1 MAELESPT
9 SDITWPLRLSV
20 GESDTGKRLDAFIA
34 ATLPAF
40 SRAAVQ
46 RAIAAGMVDV
56 PGEEVAP
63 ALRMKPGWT
72 ILIAGI
78 ETARPGPEPEDI
90 PLDIL
95 YEDDWMVVVNKPAG
109 MIVHPAKGHWSGTL
123 ASAAAHHFG
132 QLSSTGGPQR
142 PGIVHRLDRDTTG
155 VIVIAR
161 HDRAH
166 EALAEQFKDRTTEK
180 EYWAIVRGVPDRD
193 ADVVDKPIG
202 PHPKIREAKAV
213 RPGHPDAREAL
224 TTFEVLER
232 FGRFSLL
239 RVLPK
244 TGRTHQIRVHL
255 ASIHLPI
262 LCDRMYGG
270 SDRVTRHELAPV
282 PGVEFREPPAG
293 DVPGARRTRSRP
305 PYNSAE
311 ECVLKRQALHAR
323 RLTIA
328 HPETGKSMTFESP
341 LPADMDAVL
350 SILRHSGPAV

>member
-1 MAELESPT
+1 MSDTLSPT
-9 SDITWPLRLSV
+9 PDIAWPLRLTV
-20 GESDTGKRLDAFIA
+20 GESDAGKRLDAFIA
-34 ATLPAF
+34 ATLPNY

-46 RAIAAGMVDV
+46 RAIAAGKVDV

-63 ALRMKPGWT
+63 ALRLKPGWS

-78 ETARPGPEPEDI
+78 DTPRPGPEPEAI

-95 YEDDWMVVVNKPAG
+95 HEDDWMIVVNKPAG

-132 QLSSTGGPQR
+132 ELSSTGGPQR

-155 VIVIAR
+155 VIVVAR

-166 EALAEQFKDRTTEK
+166 EALAAQFKERTTEK
-180 EYWAIVRGVPDRD
+180 EYWAVVRGVPDRD

-202 PHPKIREAKAV
+202 PHPKLREAKAI

-232 FGRFSLL
+232 FNRFSLL

-255 ASIHLPI
+255 ASIGLPI
-262 LCDRMYGG
+262 LCDKLYGG
-270 SDRVTRHELAPV
+270 SDKITPRELLRV
-282 PGVEFREPPAG
+282 PGGQLGEFPAG
-293 DVPGARRTRSRP
+293 DEPLLA
-305 PYNSAE
+305 
-311 ECVLKRQALHAR
+311 RQALHAR

-328 HPETGKSMTFESP
+328 HPATGERTTFEAP
-341 LPADMDAVL
+341 LPADLDAVL
-350 SILRHSGPAV
+350 SILRSSGPAV